1 MWELCKN
8 REARFLFF
16 SFLTLPSGSAW
27 HQLFFLFPET
37 PRERIFPRGRGQIEG
52 EVRNK
57 ASSSQNSFV
66 RRSSVPITLFVCP
79 ECRLDSSVWIKQLV
93 FWCRAWRSLHRSV
106 FDLSCL
112 FISWLL
118 SDPCRRSSL
127 DCRAVRVDTRSIPG
141 RYRVGAEVRSGHGVT
156 SVWANC
162 SDPLRGLTSDF
173 WESLQAHNMTDGG
186 AFVPQA
192 VQLNLLHWLNKV
204 FNQSAH
210 NESKSVFS
218 WVLLKE
224 YRTSFSVC
232 VF

>member
-118 SDPCRRSSL
+118 SDPRRRSSL
-127 DCRAVRVDTRSIPG
+127 DCRAVRVDTGSIPG
-141 RYRVGAEVRSGHGVT
+141 RC
-156 SVWANC
+156 W
-162 SDPLRGLTSDF
+162 
-173 WESLQAHNMTDGG
+173 G
-186 AFVPQA
+186 AFRTQRHICVSKLFRPTEGF
-192 VQLNLLHWLNKV
+192 NIWLLREFASSQHDWRRCDRPTGRPVKPASLTQ
-204 FNQSAH
+204 QS
-210 NESKSVFS
+210 V
-218 WVLLKE
+218 
-224 YRTSFSVC
+224 
-232 VF
+232 